1 MNIRL
6 NALTLSL
13 AAIGLTSGLI
23 GCGSG
28 GAPDDL
34 TVTTPVRE
42 PITAKYKYQFAFVN
56 ALDDKPITDTLTVSF
71 TGVSVDNGEIV
82 DPENTSVK
90 GKTYTTST
98 GVFAAAANF
107 DLVADGDVFTVLAGN
122 LSKGWNTSGT
132 QILKSTSKEGIQTVT
147 IKLTNTT
154 TNVAAINADTSLGLA
169 AATST
174 VTAGAGGVIASD
186 TSLATAAKTVESVD
200 GGGKTEPVGTA
211 KIVIPAG
218 TVAKDASGN
227 VASGSLKLSVIKY
240 SNAEA
245 DSLAAFPGG
254 FAVSAVTETGTTAT
268 GPFVTGGFAQFNV
281 TDSTGKAIKNFDTPV
296 QLSIDLPKT
305 SINPNTKATVKAG
318 DTYPVWS
325 FDEITGKWKFEAN
338 GVISE
343 KTPEDPSNFQVN
355 FSANHLS
362 YWNLDYFGSEN
373 CTGTVNILGR
383 GTDTRPL
390 NVEIVGVS
398 GNRFQRTLYNV
409 TDSVQTLAYAPNL
422 SVYIKVTTNKGV
434 TVGTATGEN
443 GAGVNM
449 CAAGGANVTI
459 GNLPAITL
467 APLTVN
473 VTESCSDSVRG
484 IRPSP
489 TWVYFYAD
497 GAWYSGYTTNTGT
510 VSTISFSGIEAGT
523 AGTLYTY
530 NPYKDQYDL
539 SQVTVA
545 APSTTKAVNFPNLA
559 CTTGAT
565 GSGSF

>member
-56 ALDDKPITDTLTVSF
+56 ALDDKPITDTLTVTF
-71 TGVSVDNGEIV
+71 TGASVDNGEIV

-132 QILKSTSKEGIQTVT
+132 QILKTTSKEGIQTIT
-147 IKLTNTT
+147 IKLTNSSASSVT
-154 TNVAAINADTSLGLA
+154 AINADTSLGIA
-169 AATST
+169 MVTDTATAS
-174 VTAGAGGVIASD
+174 AGGVIASD
-186 TSLATAAKTVESVD
+186 KSLATAAKSVTTVE
-200 GGGKTEPVGTA
+200 GTTEPVGTA
-211 KIVIPAG
+211 KIFIPAG
-218 TVAKDASGN
+218 TVAKDASGTP
-227 VASGSLKLSVIKY
+227 ASGSLKLTVTKY

-245 DSLAAFPGG
+245 DALAAFPGG
-254 FAVSAVTETGTTAT
+254 FAPAATTSTGSTTT

-281 TDSTGKAIKNFDTPV
+281 TDSTGKAIKNFDTPI
-296 QLSIDLPKT
+296 QLTIDLPKT
-305 SINPNTKATVKAG
+305 SKHPSTGVTVKAG

-325 FDEITGKWKFEAN
+325 FDEVTGKWKFETN
-338 GVISE
+338 GTIAE
-343 KTPEDPSNFQVN
+343 KTPVDTNNFQVS
-355 FSANHLS
+355 FSSNHLS
-362 YWNLDYFGSEN
+362 YWNLDFFDSQVPN
-373 CTGTVNILGR
+373 CTGTVNIVGR
-383 GTDTRPL
+383 PAGDTRPL
-390 NVEIVGVS
+390 NVDIVGSV
-398 GNRFQRTLYNV
+398 GNRFQRTLYRV
-409 TDSVQTLAYAPNL
+409 TDSTQTLNYAPNL
-422 SVYIKVTTNKGV
+422 SVALSVTDSKGRP
-434 TVGTATGEN
+434 VGSATD
-443 GAGVNM
+443 VNM
-449 CAAGGANVTI
+449 CATGGATVNISLPTI
-459 GNLPAITL
+459 TV

-497 GAWYSGYTTNTGT
+497 GTWYSGYTTNTGT

-530 NPYKDQYDL
+530 NPYKDQYEL

-565 GSGSF
+565 GSGAF

>member
-122 LSKGWNTSGT
+122 LGAGWNTSGT
-132 QILKSTSKEGIQTVT
+132 QILKTTSKEGIQTIT
-147 IKLTNTT
+147 IKLTNSSASS
-154 TNVAAINADTSLGLA
+154 VAAVNADTSLGIA
-169 AATST
+169 MVTDTATAS
-174 VTAGAGGVIASD
+174 ASGVIASD
-186 TSLATAAKTVESVD
+186 KSLATAAKSVASVE
-200 GGGKTEPVGTA
+200 GTTEPVGTA
-211 KIVIPAG
+211 KIFIPAG
-218 TVAKDASGN
+218 TVAKDASGTP
-227 VASGSLKLSVIKY
+227 ASGSLKLTVTKY

-245 DSLAAFPGG
+245 DALAAFPGG
-254 FAVSAVTETGTTAT
+254 FAPAAITSTGSTVTA
-268 GPFVTGGFAQFNV
+268 PFVTGGFAQFNV
-281 TDSTGKAIKNFDTPV
+281 TDSTGKAIKNFDTPI
-296 QLSIDLPKT
+296 QLTIDLPKT
-305 SINPNTKATVKAG
+305 SKHPSTGVTVKVG

-325 FDEITGKWKFEAN
+325 FDEVTGKWKFETN
-338 GVISE
+338 GTIAE
-343 KTPEDPSNFQVN
+343 KTPADASNFQVN
-355 FSANHLS
+355 FSSNHLS
-362 YWNLDYFGSEN
+362 YWNLDFFDQQVPSCFEGTIN
-373 CTGTVNILGR
+373 IVGRPTG
-383 GTDTRPL
+383 DTRPL
-390 NVEIVGVS
+390 SVNIYGGVGT
-398 GNRFQRTLYNV
+398 RFARELSNV
-409 TDSVQTLAYAPNL
+409 TDSLQTLRFAPELPVSL
-422 SVYIKVTTNKGV
+422 SVLDSKSRV
-434 TVGTATGEN
+434 VGTAKD
-443 GAGVNM
+443 VNM
-449 CAAGGANVTI
+449 CAIGGA
-459 GNLPAITL
+459 
-467 APLTVN
+467 TVN
-473 VTESCSDSVRG
+473 ISLPTITVASLKVDVTESCSDSVRG

-497 GAWYSGYTTNTGT
+497 GSWYSGYTTNEST
-510 VSTISFSGIEAGT
+510 VSTITLNGIEAGT
-523 AGTLYTY
+523 KGDLYVY
-530 NPYKDQYDL
+530 NPYKDKYDL